1 MALSVVSLYRDVL
14 PRTNCGDCGY
24 STCMAFA
31 ASVVADRHPLAGC
44 PHLSLEIL
52 ARCQPELDEQYARNR
67 WTRRDQQQDALVFAR
82 ERASKIE
89 TGGLPA
95 RLGGEPAKGPD
106 GGLEVRLPYWGGK
119 VVITEMGIA
128 DADGK
133 ELSRLEQTFL
143 YNHVAMGGN
152 RVPTGK
158 WIGFEEIPN
167 TVSKQKS
174 MRSNIIEPLVKA
186 FSGRL
191 DTLAEKALKAGGEN
205 RTGGEHNADLAFY
218 FKPLPRVP
226 LMLLFWDAAEDD
238 GMEAAAKILMDE
250 TISGHLDIES
260 MLFLC
265 EHLVGLLLMDG

>member
-1 MALSVVSLYRDVL
+1 MALSVVTLYRDVL

-52 ARCQPELDEQYARNR
+52 AKCQPELEEQYAKNR
-67 WTRRDQQQDALVFAR
+67 WTRRDMQADALAFAM
-82 ERASKIE
+82 ERAAKIGMAE
-89 TGGLPA
+89 LPA
-95 RLGGEPAKGPD
+95 RLGGEPATGPE
-106 GGLEVRLPYWGGK
+106 GEPAVKLPYWGGF
-119 VVITEMGIA
+119 VMITEKGVT
-128 DADGK
+128 DAGGK

-143 YNHVAMGGN
+143 YNHVAMGGS
-152 RVPTGK
+152 RVPKGR

-174 MRSNIIEPLVKA
+174 MRSNITEPLVRA

-191 DTLAEKALKAGGEN
+191 DLMAEKALAAGGEN
-205 RTGGEHNADLAFY
+205 RTGGEHNADLAY
-218 FKPLPRVP
+218 FFRPLPKVP
-226 LMLLFWDAAEDD
+226 LMLLFWDAAEGD

-250 TISGHLDIES
+250 TITEHLDIES

-265 EHLVGLLLMDG
+265 EHLVGLLES